1 MKPETI
7 WYVGIKKTV
16 SYHATLGIFDVVVR
30 TPLRRIYIST
40 PLMILAITTGQV
52 ISLFG
57 KQGEYEKQGQK
68 NA

>member
-1 MKPETI
+1 M
-7 WYVGIKKTV
+7 